1 MSITLMGLPVS
12 LGTPRVGHP
21 LGGKARSRN
30 RKQQPSG
37 NRHDMESRCHF
48 RSLTF
53 VKGKFVLQ
61 MTFRISPAFR
71 LWPGVR

>member
-21 LGGKARSRN
+21 LGGEARSRN

-37 NRHDMESRCHF
+37 NRRDMESRCHF
-48 RSLTF
+48 H
-53 VKGKFVLQ
+53 
-61 MTFRISPAFR
+61 PAFR
-71 LWPGVR
+71 L

>member
-30 RKQQPSG
+30 CKQQPSG
-37 NRHDMESRCHF
+37 NRHDMES
-48 RSLTF
+48 SLPF
-53 VKGKFVLQ
+53 
-61 MTFRISPAFR
+61 S
-71 LWPGVR
+71 

>member
-37 NRHDMESRCHF
+37 NRYDMESRCHF
-48 RSLTF
+48 R
-53 VKGKFVLQ
+53 
-61 MTFRISPAFR
+61 PAFR

>member
-53 VKGKFVLQ
+53 LKDKFVSQ